1 MAELLISAVGGGN
14 QGAFGTASVANTA
27 QGAVSV
33 SIGGTFGSGTPV
45 VTPDLPAHSLAL
57 EFTQTVDP
65 LSGAA
70 VRFTFGGALLQSA
83 VTAGTQ
89 TSFGT
94 AGVTN
99 VAQGAS
105 VEGVEPPNLRLPFI
119 YSATSQ
125 TPANLDLGSALPG
138 YSAQNVP
145 FAFGGALLVSSVTVG
160 DSTAFGDIED
170 IEKVL
175 GAAPPGISAGSVGLP
190 IVTDAARN
198 GSYIPLDA
206 SKPSGGTDALAL
218 RFDFDQK
225 RPVTQ
230 ATVGLSAEFGRADVA
245 NVAQG
250 VFAEGVTPGRSGVPI
265 AYTKVIRG
273 GFVELVFA
281 QAVTTW
287 PAENVPFYFNE
298 TFALGPVGSEDSVF
312 GAPTVSNAIEY
323 LVPEGLPPTGVGT
336 PVIGNLLSLVTPVW
350 TEQAFFGTP
359 SLANTA
365 VAILVGGIAPPP
377 QTGPNGERQ
386 IPSPFIDFRIRYLT
400 PGGIAVPANQI
411 ATTHVIAFDVQ
422 FIDLAGRGP
431 NPWVTG
437 NARVEYTV
445 RYIEPPFIASN
456 IFGSHNVARIQVVAP
471 SGWES
476 SFISE
481 NHEFDINLQRIIVPT
496 GEADPAGYGVT
507 HVRNQFE
514 VLRPTGWLSQNINF
528 PIVYNLDQYV
538 FVQPYMG
545 TNSDPTQWPPYSPF
559 VENKTRVLGP
569 GGWRSSRFS
578 VIGNIVENTADPLL
592 PPGLD
597 ATLWGPE
604 TFIAHRIRYV
614 GPEGW
619 DSFYNTQ
626 YTVVYNNAAVL
637 APQGWDSA
645 QVGAPEQVLN
655 LNRTVKHVFPY
666 GGETVGTAFI
676 AYRVR
681 TVYPSLFYDVP
692 SGFPEVRFNPH
703 PIAPAGIAPPQ
714 FGGHTVYEHFTI
726 AYPKSVN
733 VHAVPW
739 VGEPIVENRNKTL
752 RVFPS
757 DQSLYGLAKVF
768 NYNTNLT
775 ITAGDLTVWGSH
787 LISYRTRTITV
798 APISVPVFSVT
809 HRIRNVLPDPPSRRL
824 IEPNG
829 FYIGIVPSPGIRLA
843 TIYPEG
849 INEEG
854 YGKPILTR
862 NTIEVPPGPFNLDQ
876 VGIPTLIFT
885 QYLFPRIIPW
895 PNQTPPVS
903 SSDQNWV
910 WAQRPR
916 VTPHTIYAPSADR
929 ATQQAKDNHPQNLPH
944 RIDQYLTSR
953 GDGSWSLDRGWP
965 WFGRPDVSNQHRVV
979 GPVPNHYGWS
989 PTSRFGNQTFTLSRQ
1004 YVYPTPIRSL
1014 RFGLIMF
1021 LDVPQYVNLDSSHN
1035 GIAPLNDFGQH
1046 TVAPPPAVVTPE
1058 AKPSGFVA
1066 TLWGTHRVELFIRT
1080 VSPQGI
1086 PHRGN
1091 PQQGLTN
1098 PWGLPLVGFPRVYQ
1112 WGGYVFTLWGS
1123 TWVSHKN
1130 RELPVE
1136 GWNSLT
1142 LEDDDL
1148 GSFADRMRVRR
1159 RNPKG
1164 GLAGIGPDSAVGN
1177 HLISH
1182 SIRTILGRGI
1192 SSYNS
1197 GDHIVK
1203 TVATILPAGWD
1214 SLEVGDIDRWEAG
1227 KVKPHGDDLSI
1238 MGTPRMLHPLRPSGP
1253 FDSAVGTPR
1262 VGVPIRP
1269 MGIPEIGFAGP
1280 SVSNPFGC
1288 TNRVVTPLP
1297 ILSQQNVPQ
1306 PVVTL

>member
-1 MAELLISAVGGGN
+1 MPSDLSFSGSAYTKPDDGSGFIFSFGTPPTGSVYAASFRTVPATGAPRLQTVVAPAGLLAGAMGRVGAAKIPADLSFDASTYTAPAGTLLGFVFSQPMGGVTPFGIPAGGFGSAAVSQNIHAAGINDALFGSVLVAVPAAALVFSPTTYTAVHAIQFFFGTQPIQRRLSPYGIPPLSIGASSATYVVQTPGVFLEKFGQIGAAKHPVDLTFPSSVFTPPTGGLLFSFSGGSRLIATTGILEQVFGDASIENVSDIVTNGWSSLVVGSHYVNQNSIGVSPTSIAPTSAVG
-14 QGAFGTASVANTA
+14 T
-27 QGAVSV
+27 
-33 SIGGTFGSGTPV
+33 
-45 VTPDLPAHSLAL
+45 
-57 EFTQTVDP
+57 
-65 LSGAA
+65 
-70 VRFTFGGALLQSA
+70 
-83 VTAGTQ
+83 
-89 TSFGT
+89 
-94 AGVTN
+94 
-99 VAQGAS
+99 
-105 VEGVEPPNLRLPFI
+105 
-119 YSATSQ
+119 
-125 TPANLDLGSALPG
+125 
-138 YSAQNVP
+138 
-145 FAFGGALLVSSVTVG
+145 
-160 DSTAFGDIED
+160 
-170 IEKVL
+170 
-175 GAAPPGISAGSVGLP
+175 
-190 IVTDAARN
+190 
-198 GSYIPLDA
+198 
-206 SKPSGGTDALAL
+206 
-218 RFDFDQK
+218 
-225 RPVTQ
+225 
-230 ATVGLSAEFGRADVA
+230 
-245 NVAQG
+245 
-250 VFAEGVTPGRSGVPI
+250 
-265 AYTKVIRG
+265 
-273 GFVELVFA
+273 
-281 QAVTTW
+281 
-287 PAENVPFYFNE
+287 
-298 TFALGPVGSEDSVF
+298 
-312 GAPTVSNAIEY
+312 
-323 LVPEGLPPTGVGT
+323 
-336 PVIGNLLSLVTPVW
+336 
-350 TEQAFFGTP
+350 
-359 SLANTA
+359 
-365 VAILVGGIAPPP
+365 
-377 QTGPNGERQ
+377 
-386 IPSPFIDFRIRYLT
+386 PFIDFRIRYLT
-400 PGGIAVPANQI
+400 PGGIAIPTNQI
-411 ATTHVIAFDVQ
+411 ANTHVVAFDTQ

-437 NARVEYTV
+437 SARVEYAV

-456 IFGSHNVARIQVVAP
+456 IFGSHNVARIQVAAP
-471 SGWES
+471 TGWES

-481 NHEFDINLQRIIVPT
+481 NHELDINLQRIHHHS
-496 GEADPAGYGVT
+496 GAADPAGYGVT

-559 VENKTRVLGP
+559 VENKIRTLGP
-569 GGWRSSRFS
+569 SGWRSSRFS
-578 VIGNIVENTADPLL
+578 VIGNIIKNTAAPLL

-597 ATLWGPE
+597 ATIWGPE

-619 DSFYNTQ
+619 DSFYNTR
-626 YTVVYNNAAVL
+626 YTVVFNNAVVI
-637 APQGWDSA
+637 APQGWNSA
-645 QVGAPEQVLN
+645 RVGTPKQVIN
-655 LNRTVKHVFPY
+655 LNRTVKHIFPY

-739 VGEPIVENRNKTL
+739 VGEPIIENRNKTL

-768 NYNTNLT
+768 NYNTHLT
-775 ITAGDLTVWGSH
+775 ITAGDLSVWGSH

-798 APISVPVFSVT
+798 ATISVPVFSVT
-809 HRIRNVLPDPPSRRL
+809 HQIRNVLPDPPSRQL

-829 FYIGIVPSPGIRLA
+829 LYIGVVPSPGIRLA
-843 TIYPEG
+843 TIYPIG
-849 INEEG
+849 LSSG
-854 YGKPILTR
+854 GGHGKPILTR

-916 VTPHTIYAPSADR
+916 VTPHTIYAPSADQ
-929 ATQQAKDNHPQNLPH
+929 ATQQAKANHPQNSPNV
-944 RIDQYLTSR
+944 IE
-953 GDGSWSLDRGWP
+953 GP
-965 WFGRPDVSNQHRVV
+965 WFGRPDVSNQHRVI
-979 GPVPNHYGWS
+979 GPVPSHYGWS

-1004 YVYPTPIRSL
+1004 YVHPTPVRSL

-1021 LDVPQYVNLDSSHN
+1021 LDVPQYVNLDSSHT
-1035 GIAPLNDFGQH
+1035 GIQPLNAFGQH
-1046 TVAPPPAVVTPE
+1046 MVAPPPVVVTPE
-1058 AKPSGFVA
+1058 VKPSGFVA
-1066 TLWGTHRVELFIRT
+1066 TLWGQHRVELFIRT

-1091 PQQGLTN
+1091 PEQGLTN

-1112 WGGYVFTLWGS
+1112 WGGYVLTLWGN

-1136 GWNSLT
+1136 GWNSLS

-1159 RNPKG
+1159 RNPSDG
-1164 GLAGIGPDSAVGN
+1164 IIGIGPDSAVGN

-1253 FDSAVGTPR
+1253 SDSAVGTPR

-1297 ILSQQNVPQ
+1297 ILSQQTVPQ
-1306 PVVTL
+1306 PVVT

>member
-1 MAELLISAVGGGN
+1 MYYGPSLWYQADAVLVSGY
-14 QGAFGTASVANTA
+14 TAPSY
-27 QGAVSV
+27 
-33 SIGGTFGSGTPV
+33 
-45 VTPDLPAHSLAL
+45 
-57 EFTQTVDP
+57 
-65 LSGAA
+65 
-70 VRFTFGGALLQSA
+70 SA
-83 VTAGTQ
+83 VTITVSDSGLYAWRASLYDAVNAVLVSGY
-89 TSFGT
+89 T
-94 AGVTN
+94 APT
-99 VAQGAS
+99 
-105 VEGVEPPNLRLPFI
+105 
-119 YSATSQ
+119 Y
-125 TPANLDLGSALPG
+125 
-138 YSAQNVP
+138 
-145 FAFGGALLVSSVTVG
+145 SSVTVTVDRPLAG
-160 DSTAFGDIED
+160 SPTDLMPSGIASTLAFGTTAVSNSHQYALPSSIAS
-170 IEKVL
+170 VL
-175 GAAPPGISAGSVGLP
+175 AFGATTVRNARETIAHAHYGATRVLENSYTPPLHGTAHGGVQTYGDMSSVGVPSIDGPRALQP
-190 IVTDAARN
+190 ASISEFAA
-198 GSYIPLDA
+198 GL
-206 SKPSGGTDALAL
+206 
-218 RFDFDQK
+218 
-225 RPVTQ
+225 
-230 ATVGLSAEFGRADVA
+230 ATVVNNARVL
-245 NVAQG
+245 
-250 VFAEGVTPGRSGVPI
+250 
-265 AYTKVIRG
+265 
-273 GFVELVFA
+273 
-281 QAVTTW
+281 
-287 PAENVPFYFNE
+287 
-298 TFALGPVGSEDSVF
+298 
-312 GAPTVSNAIEY
+312 AP
-323 LVPEGLPPTGVGT
+323 
-336 PVIGNLLSLVTPVW
+336 
-350 TEQAFFGTP
+350 
-359 SLANTA
+359 
-365 VAILVGGIAPPP
+365 GGIAPPP
-377 QTGPNGERQ
+377 QTGPNGDRQ
-386 IPSPFIDFRIRYLT
+386 IPSPFIAFRIRYLT
-400 PGGIAVPANQI
+400 PGGIAVPTNQI
-411 ATTHVIAFDVQ
+411 ATTHVVAFDVQ

-437 NARVEYTV
+437 NARIEYAV

-481 NHEFDINLQRIIVPT
+481 NHEFDINLQRIFHHSGAVDPT
-496 GEADPAGYGVT
+496 GYGAT

-528 PIVYNLDQYV
+528 PVIYNLDQYL

-559 VENKTRVLGP
+559 VENKTRTLGP
-569 GGWRSSRFS
+569 GGWQSSRFS
-578 VIGNIVENTADPLL
+578 VIGNIVENTAAPLL

-626 YTVVYNNAAVL
+626 YTVIYNNAAVL

-645 QVGAPEQVLN
+645 VVGTPEQVIN
-655 LNRTVKHVFPY
+655 LNRTVKHIFPY

-703 PIAPAGIAPPQ
+703 PIAPVGIAPPQ

-726 AYPKSVN
+726 AYPKSAN

-768 NYNTNLT
+768 NYNTHLT

-809 HRIRNVLPDPPSRRL
+809 HRIRNVIPDPPARQL

-829 FYIGIVPSPGIRLA
+829 IITIGLDGNPGIVPSPGIWLA

-885 QYLFPRIIPW
+885 RYLFPRIIPW
-895 PNQTPPVS
+895 PNISVENPQS

-910 WAQRPR
+910 WEQRPR
-916 VTPHTIYAPSADR
+916 VTPHTIYAPAATE
-929 ATQQAKDNHPQNLPH
+929 ATQQARDNHPQSLPH
-944 RIDQYLTSR
+944 RVDEELASSPA
-953 GDGSWSLDRGWP
+953 GNWSLGRGWP

-979 GPVPNHYGWS
+979 GPVPNHNSGDPPGLSPATRYGS
-989 PTSRFGNQTFTLSRQ
+989 PTLTLSRQ

-1035 GIAPLNDFGQH
+1035 GIAPLNEFGQH
-1046 TVAPPPAVVTPE
+1046 AVAPPPVATPE

-1091 PQQGLTN
+1091 PEQGLTN

-1112 WGGYVFTLWGS
+1112 WGGYVLTLWGN

-1159 RNPKG
+1159 RNPSDG
-1164 GLAGIGPDSAVGN
+1164 IVGIGPDSAVGN
-1177 HLISH
+1177 HTVTH
-1182 SIRTILGRGI
+1182 SVRTILGRGI
-1192 SSYNS
+1192 SGYNS

-1203 TVATILPAGWD
+1203 TASVILPAGWD

-1227 KVKPHGDDLSI
+1227 KIKPHGDDLSI
-1238 MGTPRMLHPLRPSGP
+1238 MGTPRMLSPLRPSGP
-1253 FDSAVGTPR
+1253 ADSAVGVPR
-1262 VGVPIRP
+1262 IGVPLYP
-1269 MGIPEIGFAGP
+1269 LGIPEIGFAGP

-1306 PVVTL
+1306 PVVT

>member
-1 MAELLISAVGGGN
+1 MPYVPPNGSAVDLEFGGSYTPPRGASINLEFDTPVGDIRQAGAIDSARVGIPGIRRTPVVRTQGADTSAFGSLTIQRNVPRIYPPSIDSTAVVETPEYVRWRRFIDVPGMAEPQWPLGDGRVRLLGGYNPPPAVNVILNWLDEPYSVPPATNVILEFGALGSGRILGATLFDQLTFGSHTLTQSLGAQPSGIASTLAFGSHN
-14 QGAFGTASVANTA
+14 VSLFVDNLRPSGWNSQAFGT
-27 QGAVSV
+27 
-33 SIGGTFGSGTPV
+33 PV
-45 VTPDLPAHSLAL
+45 L
-57 EFTQTVDP
+57 TQ
-65 LSGAA
+65 
-70 VRFTFGGALLQSA
+70 
-83 VTAGTQ
+83 
-89 TSFGT
+89 
-94 AGVTN
+94 
-99 VAQGAS
+99 VAQG
-105 VEGVEPPNLRLPFI
+105 
-119 YSATSQ
+119 
-125 TPANLDLGSALPG
+125 
-138 YSAQNVP
+138 
-145 FAFGGALLVSSVTVG
+145 
-160 DSTAFGDIED
+160 
-170 IEKVL
+170 
-175 GAAPPGISAGSVGLP
+175 IS
-190 IVTDAARN
+190 
-198 GSYIPLDA
+198 
-206 SKPSGGTDALAL
+206 
-218 RFDFDQK
+218 
-225 RPVTQ
+225 
-230 ATVGLSAEFGRADVA
+230 
-245 NVAQG
+245 
-250 VFAEGVTPGRSGVPI
+250 
-265 AYTKVIRG
+265 
-273 GFVELVFA
+273 
-281 QAVTTW
+281 
-287 PAENVPFYFNE
+287 
-298 TFALGPVGSEDSVF
+298 
-312 GAPTVSNAIEY
+312 
-323 LVPEGLPPTGVGT
+323 
-336 PVIGNLLSLVTPVW
+336 
-350 TEQAFFGTP
+350 
-359 SLANTA
+359 
-365 VAILVGGIAPPP
+365 VGGIAPPP
-377 QTGPNGERQ
+377 QTGPNGDRQ

-400 PGGIAVPANQI
+400 PGGIAVPTNQI
-411 ATTHVIAFDVQ
+411 ATTHVIAFDIQ
-422 FIDLAGRGP
+422 YIDLAGRGP
-431 NPWVTG
+431 NTWVTG
-437 NARVEYTV
+437 NARIEYAV

-456 IFGSHNVARIQVVAP
+456 IFGSHNVARIQVVVP
-471 SGWES
+471 TGWES

-481 NHEFDINLQRIIVPT
+481 NHEFDINLQRVFHHSGGADPT
-496 GEADPAGYGVT
+496 GYGAT

-528 PIVYNLDQYV
+528 PIVYNLDQYL

-559 VENKTRVLGP
+559 VENKTRTLGP
-569 GGWRSSRFS
+569 GGWQSSRFS
-578 VIGNIVENTADPLL
+578 VIGNIVENTAAPLL

-597 ATLWGPE
+597 ATIWGPE

-626 YTVVYNNAAVL
+626 YTVIYNNAAVL

-645 QVGAPEQVLN
+645 QVGTPEQVIN
-655 LNRTVKHVFPY
+655 LNRTVKHIFPY

-703 PIAPAGIAPPQ
+703 PITPAGIAPPQ

-726 AYPKSVN
+726 TYPKSVN

-768 NYNTNLT
+768 NYNTHLT
-775 ITAGDLTVWGSH
+775 TTAGDLTVWGSH

-809 HRIRNVLPDPPSRRL
+809 HRIRNVIPDPPARQL

-829 FYIGIVPSPGIRLA
+829 LYIGQESNPGIIPSPGIRLA

-854 YGKPILTR
+854 YGKPVLTR

-885 QYLFPRIIPW
+885 QHLFPRIIPW
-895 PNQTPPVS
+895 PNIVPPVS

-910 WAQRPR
+910 KPR
-916 VTPHTIYAPSADR
+916 VTPHTIYAPSADQ
-929 ATQQAKDNHPQNLPH
+929 ATQQAKDNHPQNSPH
-944 RIDQYLTSR
+944 VIGGRQ
-953 GDGSWSLDRGWP
+953 GDGQWSLGGGWP
-965 WFGRPDVSNQHRVV
+965 WFGRPDVSNQHRVI
-979 GPVPNHYGWS
+979 GPVPNHNPGGLS
-989 PTSRFGNQTFTLSRQ
+989 PTVRFGNQTFTLSRQ

-1021 LDVPQYVNLDSSHN
+1021 LDVPQYANLDSSHN

-1046 TVAPPPAVVTPE
+1046 TVAPPPVVVTHE

-1066 TLWGTHRVELFIRT
+1066 TLWGAHRVELFIRT

-1091 PQQGLTN
+1091 PEQGLTN

-1112 WGGYVFTLWGS
+1112 WGGYVLTLWGN

-1136 GWNSLT
+1136 GWNSLS

-1159 RNPKG
+1159 RNPSDG
-1164 GLAGIGPDSAVGN
+1164 IIGIGPDSVVG
-1177 HLISH
+1177 SH
-1182 SIRTILGRGI
+1182 TVTHSVRTILSRGI
-1192 SSYNS
+1192 SGYNS
-1197 GDHIVK
+1197 GYYIVK
-1203 TVATILPAGWD
+1203 TTSVILPAGWD

-1227 KVKPHGDDLSI
+1227 KIKPHGDDLSI
-1238 MGTPRMLHPLRPSGP
+1238 MGTPRMLNPLRPSGP
-1253 FDSAVGTPR
+1253 ADGA
-1262 VGVPIRP
+1262 VGVPRIGVP
-1269 MGIPEIGFAGP
+1269 LYPLGIPEIGFAGP

-1297 ILSQQNVPQ
+1297 ILSRQNVPQ
-1306 PVVTL
+1306 PVVT

>member
-1 MAELLISAVGGGN
+1 M
-14 QGAFGTASVANTA
+14 
-27 QGAVSV
+27 
-33 SIGGTFGSGTPV
+33 
-45 VTPDLPAHSLAL
+45 
-57 EFTQTVDP
+57 
-65 LSGAA
+65 
-70 VRFTFGGALLQSA
+70 
-83 VTAGTQ
+83 
-89 TSFGT
+89 
-94 AGVTN
+94 
-99 VAQGAS
+99 
-105 VEGVEPPNLRLPFI
+105 
-119 YSATSQ
+119 
-125 TPANLDLGSALPG
+125 
-138 YSAQNVP
+138 
-145 FAFGGALLVSSVTVG
+145 
-160 DSTAFGDIED
+160 
-170 IEKVL
+170 
-175 GAAPPGISAGSVGLP
+175 AAPPGDRLNLDFSTPLAPPAGGSVALDFTSPQDQPKLVGLGD
-190 IVTDAARN
+190 TSKF
-198 GSYIPLDA
+198 GS
-206 SKPSGGTDALAL
+206 T
-218 RFDFDQK
+218 
-225 RPVTQ
+225 
-230 ATVGLSAEFGRADVA
+230 TVGLKAQFLEPTSWKDSAFPTWSSKAPTIERAALRVFPSGWVSGAFPAPTYVSWRRYLNPFGFMDYGCQIEQVPLVRAQYFGGYIPPPGGPSLTLNFSEPLVPPPGGLMVLEFGAVGA
-245 NVAQG
+245 GNIL
-250 VFAEGVTPGRSGVPI
+250 GVTLGQQGGFGAAELSQAAQLRPSGI
-265 AYTKVIRG
+265 ASSLAFGATKVEGNVRYVQLSTGINTM
-273 GFVELVFA
+273 
-281 QAVTTW
+281 AVG
-287 PAENVPFYFNE
+287 AHVVAKV
-298 TFALGPVGSEDSVF
+298 ALGIS
-312 GAPTVSNAIEY
+312 
-323 LVPEGLPPTGVGT
+323 
-336 PVIGNLLSLVTPVW
+336 
-350 TEQAFFGTP
+350 
-359 SLANTA
+359 
-365 VAILVGGIAPPP
+365 VGGIAPPP

-400 PGGIAVPANQI
+400 PGGIAVPTNQI
-411 ATTHVIAFDVQ
+411 ANTHVVAFEIQ

-431 NPWVTG
+431 NPWATG

-514 VLRPTGWLSQNINF
+514 VLYPTGWLSQNINF

-545 TNSDPTQWPPYSPF
+545 TNSDPTQWPNWAPW
-559 VENKTRVLGP
+559 VENRTRYLGP

-578 VIGNIVENTADPLL
+578 VIGNIVKNTADPVF
-592 PPGLD
+592 PPGTD
-597 ATLWGPE
+597 MTLWGE
-604 TFIAHRIRYV
+604 GTFIAHRIRYV

-626 YTVVYNNAAVL
+626 YTVIFNNAAVV

-645 QVGAPEQVLN
+645 AVGTPEQVLN

-775 ITAGDLTVWGSH
+775 ITVGDLTVWGSH
-787 LISYRTRTITV
+787 LIGYRTRTITV

-809 HRIRNVLPDPPSRRL
+809 HRIRNVIPDPPARQL

-829 FYIGIVPSPGIRLA
+829 LYIGQASNPGIVPSPGIRLA
-843 TIYPEG
+843 IIYPAG

-885 QYLFPRIIPW
+885 QYLFPRVIPW
-895 PNQTPPVS
+895 PNTTPPVS

-916 VTPHTIYAPSADR
+916 VTPHTIYAPSADQ
-929 ATQQAKDNHPQNLPH
+929 ATQQAKDNHPQNSPH
-944 RIDQYLTSR
+944 VIGVRQT
-953 GDGSWSLDRGWP
+953 DGQWSLGGGWP
-965 WFGRPDVSNQHRVV
+965 WFGRPNVSNQHRVI
-979 GPVPNHYGWS
+979 GPVPSHSSPGLS
-989 PTSRFGNQTFTLSRQ
+989 PTVRFGNQTFTLSRQ
-1004 YVYPTPIRSL
+1004 YVYPTPIRNL

-1046 TVAPPPAVVTPE
+1046 TVAPPPVVVTPE

-1066 TLWGTHRVELFIRT
+1066 TLWGQHRVELFIRT

-1091 PQQGLTN
+1091 PEQGLTN
-1098 PWGLPLVGFPRVYQ
+1098 PWGLPLVGFPRVYN
-1112 WGGYVFTLWGS
+1112 WGGYVLTLWGN

-1159 RNPKG
+1159 RNPSD
-1164 GLAGIGPDSAVGN
+1164 GIVGIRPDSAVGN
-1177 HLISH
+1177 HTVTH
-1182 SIRTILGRGI
+1182 SVRTILGRGI

-1253 FDSAVGTPR
+1253 SDSAVGTPR

-1297 ILSQQNVPQ
+1297 ILSQQTVPQ
-1306 PVVTL
+1306 PVVT

>member
-1 MAELLISAVGGGN
+1 MPYVPPNGSAV
-14 QGAFGTASVANTA
+14 
-27 QGAVSV
+27 
-33 SIGGTFGSGTPV
+33 
-45 VTPDLPAHSLAL
+45 DL
-57 EFTQTVDP
+57 EF
-65 LSGAA
+65 G
-70 VRFTFGGALLQSA
+70 
-83 VTAGTQ
+83 
-89 TSFGT
+89 
-94 AGVTN
+94 
-99 VAQGAS
+99 
-105 VEGVEPPNLRLPFI
+105 
-119 YSATSQ
+119 
-125 TPANLDLGSALPG
+125 
-138 YSAQNVP
+138 
-145 FAFGGALLVSSVTVG
+145 
-160 DSTAFGDIED
+160 
-170 IEKVL
+170 
-175 GAAPPGISAGSVGLP
+175 
-190 IVTDAARN
+190 
-198 GSYIPLDA
+198 GSYIPPRGASVNLEFDTANADIRQAGIGDSARVGTPGIRQTPVARTKGTDTSAFGQLVIQRDVPRIYPPSIDSTTVVETPEYVRWRRFIDVTGIAEPQGPLGDGRVRLLGGYNPPPAVNVILNWLDEPYSVPPA
-206 SKPSGGTDALAL
+206 TNIILEFGALGSGRILGATLFDQLTFGSHTLTQPLGAQPSGIASTL
-218 RFDFDQK
+218 
-225 RPVTQ
+225 
-230 ATVGLSAEFGRADVA
+230 EFGSHNVSLFVDNLRPSGWNSQAFGTPVLTQ
-245 NVAQG
+245 VAQG
-250 VFAEGVTPGRSGVPI
+250 IS
-265 AYTKVIRG
+265 
-273 GFVELVFA
+273 
-281 QAVTTW
+281 
-287 PAENVPFYFNE
+287 
-298 TFALGPVGSEDSVF
+298 
-312 GAPTVSNAIEY
+312 
-323 LVPEGLPPTGVGT
+323 
-336 PVIGNLLSLVTPVW
+336 
-350 TEQAFFGTP
+350 
-359 SLANTA
+359 
-365 VAILVGGIAPPP
+365 VGGIAPPP
-377 QTGPNGERQ
+377 QTGPNGDRQ

-400 PGGIAVPANQI
+400 PGGIAIPTNQI
-411 ATTHVIAFDVQ
+411 ATTHVIAFDIQ
-422 FIDLAGRGP
+422 YIDLAGHGP

-437 NARVEYTV
+437 NARIEYAV

-481 NHEFDINLQRIIVPT
+481 NHEFDINLQRVFHHS
-496 GEADPAGYGVT
+496 GEADPTGYGAT
-507 HVRNQFE
+507 HIRNQFE

-528 PIVYNLDQYV
+528 PIVYNLDQYL

-559 VENKTRVLGP
+559 VENKTRTLGP
-569 GGWRSSRFS
+569 GGWQSSRFS
-578 VIGNIVENTADPLL
+578 VIGNIVENTAAPLL

-597 ATLWGPE
+597 ATIWGPE

-626 YTVVYNNAAVL
+626 YTIIYNNAAVL

-645 QVGAPEQVLN
+645 QVGTPEQVIN
-655 LNRTVKHVFPY
+655 LNRTVKHIFPY

-703 PIAPAGIAPPQ
+703 PIAPASIAPPQ

-752 RVFPS
+752 AVFPS

-768 NYNTNLT
+768 NYNTHLT

-809 HRIRNVLPDPPSRRL
+809 HRIRDVIPDPPARQL
-824 IEPNG
+824 IEPNSVIIG
-829 FYIGIVPSPGIRLA
+829 TEANPGIVPSPGIRLA

-854 YGKPILTR
+854 YGNPILTR

-885 QYLFPRIIPW
+885 QYLFPRVIPW
-895 PNQTPPVS
+895 PNTTPPVS
-903 SSDQNWV
+903 SSDRNWV

-916 VTPHTIYAPSADR
+916 VTPHTIYAPAGTE
-929 ATQQAKDNHPQNLPH
+929 ATKQAKDNHPQNVPH
-944 RIDQYLTSR
+944 RIDEGLSSSSA
-953 GDGSWSLDRGWP
+953 GDWSLDRGWP
-965 WFGRPDVSNQHRVV
+965 WFGRPDVSNQHRVI
-979 GPVPNHYGWS
+979 GPVPNHNSGNSPGLS
-989 PTSRFGNQTFTLSRQ
+989 PTVRFGDQTFTLSRQ

-1021 LDVPQYVNLDSSHN
+1021 LNVPQYVNLDSSHN

-1046 TVAPPPAVVTPE
+1046 TVAPPPVVATPE

-1066 TLWGTHRVELFIRT
+1066 TLWGTHCVELFIRT

-1091 PQQGLTN
+1091 PEQGLTN
-1098 PWGLPLVGFPRVYQ
+1098 PWGQPLVGFPRVYQ
-1112 WGGYVFTLWGS
+1112 WGGYVLTLWGN

-1136 GWNSLT
+1136 GWNSLS

-1159 RNPKG
+1159 RNPSG
-1164 GLAGIGPDSAVGN
+1164 GIIGIGPDSAVGN
-1177 HLISH
+1177 HTVTH
-1182 SIRTILGRGI
+1182 SVRTILGRGI
-1192 SSYNS
+1192 SGYNS

-1203 TVATILPAGWD
+1203 TASAILPAGWD

-1227 KVKPHGDDLSI
+1227 KIKPHGDDLSI
-1238 MGTPRMLHPLRPSGP
+1238 MGTPRMLSPLRPSGP
-1253 FDSAVGTPR
+1253 ADGAVGAPR
-1262 VGVPIRP
+1262 IGVPLYP
-1269 MGIPEIGFAGP
+1269 LGIPEIGFAGP

-1306 PVVTL
+1306 PVVT

>member
-1 MAELLISAVGGGN
+1 MPYTPIEGVLDASWVGSTPYTPPVTIAVGDWREGL
-14 QGAFGTASVANTA
+14 
-27 QGAVSV
+27 VSV
-33 SIGGTFGSGTPV
+33 YPVGFRSSEIGAQFITKQQF
-45 VTPDLPAHSLAL
+45 
-57 EFTQTVDP
+57 VDP
-65 LSGAA
+65 LGWDSAVYGTALGTLDWQYIPPYAA
-70 VRFTFGGALLQSA
+70 VDALWVGALSYTPPVSPFTAIWVVGPPAGDISVYGTGFESSVFGGHLIWRPQFVYPDGLDTAEFGWTTAFREGEYQPSNGTLNADWLGAPLYAPYEGWAFALWKVLPEGAVWAYGFDHSRFSSASHVWNKRQYINPPGAFTESFGGA
-83 VTAGTQ
+83 
-89 TSFGT
+89 
-94 AGVTN
+94 
-99 VAQGAS
+99 
-105 VEGVEPPNLRLPFI
+105 
-119 YSATSQ
+119 
-125 TPANLDLGSALPG
+125 DL
-138 YSAQNVP
+138 
-145 FAFGGALLVSSVTVG
+145 
-160 DSTAFGDIED
+160 
-170 IEKVL
+170 VL
-175 GAAPPGISAGSVGLP
+175 
-190 IVTDAARN
+190 T
-198 GSYIPLDA
+198 
-206 SKPSGGTDALAL
+206 
-218 RFDFDQK
+218 
-225 RPVTQ
+225 
-230 ATVGLSAEFGRADVA
+230 
-245 NVAQG
+245 AQG
-250 VFAEGVTPGRSGVPI
+250 VF
-265 AYTKVIRG
+265 
-273 GFVELVFA
+273 
-281 QAVTTW
+281 
-287 PAENVPFYFNE
+287 
-298 TFALGPVGSEDSVF
+298 
-312 GAPTVSNAIEY
+312 
-323 LVPEGLPPTGVGT
+323 
-336 PVIGNLLSLVTPVW
+336 
-350 TEQAFFGTP
+350 
-359 SLANTA
+359 
-365 VAILVGGIAPPP
+365 VGGIAPPP
-377 QTGPNGERQ
+377 QTGPNGDRQ
-386 IPSPFIDFRIRYLT
+386 IPSPFVAFRIRYLT
-400 PGGIAVPANQI
+400 PGGIAVPTNQI
-411 ATTHVIAFDVQ
+411 ANTHVVAFDIQ

-437 NARVEYTV
+437 NARIEYAV

-481 NHEFDINLQRIIVPT
+481 NHEFDINLQRIFHHS
-496 GEADPAGYGVT
+496 GEADPTGYGAT

-545 TNSDPTQWPPYSPF
+545 TNSDPTQWPSYSPF

-569 GGWRSSRFS
+569 GGWQSSRFS
-578 VIGNIVENTADPLL
+578 VIGNIVENAAAPLL

-619 DSFYNTQ
+619 DSFYNTR
-626 YTVVYNNAAVL
+626 YTIIYNTAAVL
-637 APQGWDSA
+637 APQGWGSA
-645 QVGAPEQVLN
+645 QVGTPEQVIN
-655 LNRTVKHVFPY
+655 LNRTVKHIFPY

-681 TVYPSLFYDVP
+681 TIYPNLFYDVP

-703 PIAPAGIAPPQ
+703 PIAPVGIAPPQ

-768 NYNTNLT
+768 NYNTHLT
-775 ITAGDLTVWGSH
+775 ITAVDLTVWGSH

-809 HRIRNVLPDPPSRRL
+809 HRIRNVIPDPPARQL
-824 IEPNG
+824 IEPNSVIIG
-829 FYIGIVPSPGIRLA
+829 SGIVPSPGIRLA
-843 TIYPEG
+843 TIFPEG
-849 INEEG
+849 ISEEG
-854 YGKPILTR
+854 YGSPVLTR

-876 VGIPTLIFT
+876 VGVPTLIFTIFT

-895 PNQTPPVS
+895 PNTTPPVS

-910 WAQRPR
+910 WSQRPR
-916 VTPHTIYAPSADR
+916 VTPHTIYAPAGTE
-929 ATQQAKDNHPQNLPH
+929 ATQQARENHPQTAPH
-944 RIDQYLTSR
+944 VIGGQQS
-953 GDGSWSLDRGWP
+953 GGQWSLGNGWP
-965 WFGRPDVSNQHRVV
+965 WFGRPDVSNRHRTV
-979 GPVPNHYGWS
+979 GPAYGFG
-989 PTSRFGNQTFTLSRQ
+989 PDTRYGTHTVTLRRRF
-1004 YVYPTPIRSL
+1004 VYPTPIRSL
-1014 RFGLIMF
+1014 RFGLVMF
-1021 LDVPQYVNLDSSHN
+1021 LNVPQYVNLDTSHT
-1035 GIAPLNDFGQH
+1035 GIQPLNAFGQH
-1046 TVAPPPAVVTPE
+1046 TVAPPPVVVTPE

-1066 TLWGTHRVELFIRT
+1066 TLWGQHRVELFIRT

-1091 PQQGLTN
+1091 PEQGLTN
-1098 PWGLPLVGFPRVYQ
+1098 PWGLPLVGFPRVYN
-1112 WGGYVFTLWGS
+1112 WGGYVLTRWGN

-1136 GWNSLT
+1136 GWNSLS
-1142 LEDDDL
+1142 LEDYDL

-1159 RNPKG
+1159 RNPEG

-1197 GDHIVK
+1197 GNHIVK
-1203 TVATILPAGWD
+1203 TASVILPAGWD

-1253 FDSAVGTPR
+1253 SDSAVGTPR

-1288 TNRVVTPLP
+1288 TNLVVTPLP
-1297 ILSQQNVPQ
+1297 ILSQQTVPQ
-1306 PVVTL
+1306 PVVT

>member
-1 MAELLISAVGGGN
+1 MAAPPGDRLNLNFSDSLAPPAGGSVALNFTSQRVQPQLVGLGDTSAFGAASLSQPRFLKPTGWKDSAFPTWPYKTPTIEKAASKIFPTPWVDSTVPAPTYVRWRQYLSPIGFMDYGYQIEQVPLVRARYLGGYIPPPGGPNLILNFSEPLVPPPGGLMVLEFGVFGAGN
-14 QGAFGTASVANTA
+14 ILGVTLGQQGAFGTAELSQATQIRPSSIASDLAFGAAKVEGNVRYIQLNT
-27 QGAVSV
+27 
-33 SIGGTFGSGTPV
+33 SINMMVFGSHT
-45 VTPDLPAHSLAL
+45 
-57 EFTQTVDP
+57 
-65 LSGAA
+65 
-70 VRFTFGGALLQSA
+70 
-83 VTAGTQ
+83 
-89 TSFGT
+89 
-94 AGVTN
+94 
-99 VAQGAS
+99 
-105 VEGVEPPNLRLPFI
+105 
-119 YSATSQ
+119 
-125 TPANLDLGSALPG
+125 
-138 YSAQNVP
+138 
-145 FAFGGALLVSSVTVG
+145 
-160 DSTAFGDIED
+160 
-170 IEKVL
+170 
-175 GAAPPGISAGSVGLP
+175 
-190 IVTDAARN
+190 
-198 GSYIPLDA
+198 
-206 SKPSGGTDALAL
+206 
-218 RFDFDQK
+218 
-225 RPVTQ
+225 
-230 ATVGLSAEFGRADVA
+230 
-245 NVAQG
+245 
-250 VFAEGVTPGRSGVPI
+250 I
-265 AYTKVIRG
+265 AK
-273 GFVELVFA
+273 A
-281 QAVTTW
+281 
-287 PAENVPFYFNE
+287 
-298 TFALGPVGSEDSVF
+298 ALGI
-312 GAPTVSNAIEY
+312 TAI
-323 LVPEGLPPTGVGT
+323 
-336 PVIGNLLSLVTPVW
+336 
-350 TEQAFFGTP
+350 
-359 SLANTA
+359 
-365 VAILVGGIAPPP
+365 GIAPPP

-386 IPSPFIDFRIRYLT
+386 IPSPFIAYRIRYLT
-400 PGGIAVPANQI
+400 PGGIAIPTNQI
-411 ATTHVIAFDVQ
+411 ATTHVIAFDIQ
-422 FIDLAGRGP
+422 YIDLAGRGP

-437 NARVEYTV
+437 NARIEYAV

-471 SGWES
+471 TGWES

-569 GGWRSSRFS
+569 GGWQSSRFS
-578 VIGNIVENTADPLL
+578 VIGNIVENTAAPLL

-597 ATLWGPE
+597 ATIWGPE

-626 YTVVYNNAAVL
+626 YTVIFNNAAVV

-645 QVGAPEQVLN
+645 QVGAPEQVIN
-655 LNRTVKHVFPY
+655 LNRTVKHIFPY

-768 NYNTNLT
+768 NYNTHLT

-787 LISYRTRTITV
+787 LISYRTRTVTV

-809 HRIRNVLPDPPSRRL
+809 HRIRNVIPDPPARQL

-829 FYIGIVPSPGIRLA
+829 FFIGLSNNPGVVPTPTIRLA
-843 TIYPEG
+843 TIYPLG
-849 INEEG
+849 IQPSGGIGTPSVWINAVNV
-854 YGKPILTR
+854 TR
-862 NTIEVPPGPFNLDQ
+862 GIFSLDQ
-876 VGIPTLIFT
+876 LGTPTLIFT
-885 QYLFPRIIPW
+885 QYVFCASIPDPSSRH
-895 PNQTPPVS
+895 PNVTFGD
-903 SSDQNWV
+903 SDTFS
-910 WAQRPR
+910 AKPR
-916 VTPHTIYAPSADR
+916 VTPHTIYAPSSDQ
-929 ATQQAKDNHPQNLPH
+929 ATAQAVTNHGSSGH
-944 RIDQYLTSR
+944 VIDYTVVK
-953 GDGSWSLDRGWP
+953 GV
-965 WFGRPDVSNQHRVV
+965 GRPGISNYYRTI
-979 GPVPNHYGWS
+979 GPVPTHTVGGWS
-989 PTSRFGNQTFTLSRQ
+989 PTERFGTALVELRRR
-1004 YVYPTPIRSL
+1004 YVYPYPVRSL
-1014 RFGLIMF
+1014 RMGEVIF
-1021 LDVPQYVNLDSSHN
+1021 LGVPQYVNLDTAHN
-1035 GIAPLNDFGQH
+1035 GVDSFVAGQH
-1046 TVAPPPAVVTPE
+1046 TVGFPPEVITPE

-1066 TLWGTHRVELFIRT
+1066 TLWGQHRVELFIRT

-1091 PQQGLTN
+1091 PEQGLTN
-1098 PWGLPLVGFPRVYQ
+1098 PWGLPLVGFPRVYN
-1112 WGGYVFTLWGS
+1112 WGGYVLTLWGN

-1136 GWNSLT
+1136 GWNSLS

-1159 RNPKG
+1159 RNPEG

-1182 SIRTILGRGI
+1182 SVRTILGRGI
-1192 SSYNS
+1192 SGYNS

-1203 TVATILPAGWD
+1203 TASVILPAGWD

-1227 KVKPHGDDLSI
+1227 KIKPHGDDLSI

-1253 FDSAVGTPR
+1253 ADGA
-1262 VGVPIRP
+1262 VGVPRIGVP
-1269 MGIPEIGFAGP
+1269 LYPLGIPEIGFAGP

-1306 PVVTL
+1306 PVVT

>member
-1 MAELLISAVGGGN
+1 MSQYTKPSPYRKSDGYN
-14 QGAFGTASVANTA
+14 GAAGFSQSVA
-27 QGAVSV
+27 
-33 SIGGTFGSGTPV
+33 
-45 VTPDLPAHSLAL
+45 PD
-57 EFTQTVDP
+57 
-65 LSGAA
+65 G
-70 VRFTFGGALLQSA
+70 FGGAL
-83 VTAGTQ
+83 
-89 TSFGT
+89 FGT
-94 AGVTN
+94 SELV
-99 VAQGAS
+99 
-105 VEGVEPPNLRLPFI
+105 P
-119 YSATSQ
+119 
-125 TPANLDLGSALPG
+125 GSAKVAAIGVSFQVFGSPVI
-138 YSAQNVP
+138 QNWIRY
-145 FAFGGALLVSSVTVG
+145 LT
-160 DSTAFGDIED
+160 
-170 IEKVL
+170 
-175 GAAPPGISAGSVGLP
+175 
-190 IVTDAARN
+190 
-198 GSYIPLDA
+198 
-206 SKPSGGTDALAL
+206 PSGFIATQWGT
-218 RFDFDQK
+218 
-225 RPVTQ
+225 
-230 ATVGLSAEFGRADVA
+230 ATLQNKNIS
-245 NVAQG
+245 
-250 VFAEGVTPGRSGVPI
+250 TYP
-265 AYTKVIRG
+265 
-273 GFVELVFA
+273 
-281 QAVTTW
+281 
-287 PAENVPFYFNE
+287 
-298 TFALGPVGSEDSVF
+298 
-312 GAPTVSNAIEY
+312 
-323 LVPEGLPPTGVGT
+323 
-336 PVIGNLLSLVTPVW
+336 
-350 TEQAFFGTP
+350 
-359 SLANTA
+359 
-365 VAILVGGIAPPP
+365 GGIAPPP
-377 QTGPNGERQ
+377 QTGPNGDRQ

-400 PGGIAVPANQI
+400 PGGIAVPTNQI
-411 ATTHVIAFDVQ
+411 ANTHVVAFEIQ

-431 NPWVTG
+431 NPWATG

-456 IFGSHNVARIQVVAP
+456 IFGSHNVARIQVTVP

-481 NHEFDINLQRIIVPT
+481 NHEFDINLQRIIIPT

-514 VLRPTGWLSQNINF
+514 VLYPTGWLSQNINF

-545 TNSDPTQWPPYSPF
+545 TNSDPTQWPNWAPW
-559 VENKTRVLGP
+559 VENRTRYLGP

-578 VIGNIVENTADPLL
+578 VIGNIVKNTADPVF
-592 PPGLD
+592 PPGTD
-597 ATLWGPE
+597 MTLWGE
-604 TFIAHRIRYV
+604 GTFIAHHIRYV

-626 YTVVYNNAAVL
+626 YTVIFNNAAVV
-637 APQGWDSA
+637 APQGWYSA
-645 QVGAPEQVLN
+645 QVGTPEQVIN
-655 LNRTVKHVFPY
+655 LNRTVKHIFPY

-681 TVYPSLFYDVP
+681 AVYPSLFYDVP

-768 NYNTNLT
+768 NYNTHLT
-775 ITAGDLTVWGSH
+775 ITVGDLTVWGSH

-809 HRIRNVLPDPPSRRL
+809 HRIRNVIPDPPARQL

-829 FYIGIVPSPGIRLA
+829 LYIGQESNPGIVPSPGIRLA
-843 TIYPEG
+843 IIYPAG

-876 VGIPTLIFT
+876 VGTPTLIFT
-885 QYLFPRIIPW
+885 QYLFPRVIPW
-895 PNQTPPVS
+895 PNTTPPVS

-910 WAQRPR
+910 KPR
-916 VTPHTIYAPSADR
+916 VTPHTIYAPSADQ
-929 ATQQAKDNHPQNLPH
+929 ATQQAKDNHPSTPH
-944 RIDQYLTSR
+944 RIDELM
-953 GDGSWSLDRGWP
+953 GNGGWP
-965 WFGRPDVSNQHRVV
+965 WFGRPNVSNQHRVI
-979 GPVPNHYGWS
+979 GPVPSHSSPGLS
-989 PTSRFGNQTFTLSRQ
+989 PTVRFGNQTFTLSRQ

-1046 TVAPPPAVVTPE
+1046 TVAPPPVVVTPE

-1066 TLWGTHRVELFIRT
+1066 TLWGQHRVELFIRT

-1091 PQQGLTN
+1091 PEQGLTN
-1098 PWGLPLVGFPRVYQ
+1098 PWGLPLVGFPRVYN
-1112 WGGYVFTLWGS
+1112 WGGYVLTLWGN

-1136 GWNSLT
+1136 GWNSLS

-1159 RNPKG
+1159 RNPSD
-1164 GLAGIGPDSAVGN
+1164 GIVGIRPDSAVGN
-1177 HLISH
+1177 HTVTH
-1182 SIRTILGRGI
+1182 SVRTILGRGI

-1238 MGTPRMLHPLRPSGP
+1238 MGTPRMLHPLRPSVP
-1253 FDSAVGTPR
+1253 SDSAVGTPR

-1297 ILSQQNVPQ
+1297 ILSQQTVPQ
-1306 PVVTL
+1306 PVVT

>member
-1 MAELLISAVGGGN
+1 MPYVPPNGSAVDLEFGGSYTPPSGASVN
-14 QGAFGTASVANTA
+14 LEFDTPVGDVRQAGVGDSARLGTPGIRRSGVLRASGTDTSAFGRLSIQRDTPRISPLSIDSSIVVGTPEYVRWRQFVTVDAGIPEPSWPLGDGRVRLLGGYNPPPAVNVILNWLDEPYSVPPATNVILEFGALGSGRILGATLFDQLEFGTPTLAQPLGARPDGIASTAVFGSHNVSLFVDNLRPTGWNSQAFGT
-27 QGAVSV
+27 
-33 SIGGTFGSGTPV
+33 PV
-45 VTPDLPAHSLAL
+45 L
-57 EFTQTVDP
+57 TQ
-65 LSGAA
+65 
-70 VRFTFGGALLQSA
+70 
-83 VTAGTQ
+83 
-89 TSFGT
+89 
-94 AGVTN
+94 
-99 VAQGAS
+99 VAQG
-105 VEGVEPPNLRLPFI
+105 
-119 YSATSQ
+119 
-125 TPANLDLGSALPG
+125 
-138 YSAQNVP
+138 
-145 FAFGGALLVSSVTVG
+145 
-160 DSTAFGDIED
+160 
-170 IEKVL
+170 
-175 GAAPPGISAGSVGLP
+175 IS
-190 IVTDAARN
+190 
-198 GSYIPLDA
+198 
-206 SKPSGGTDALAL
+206 
-218 RFDFDQK
+218 
-225 RPVTQ
+225 
-230 ATVGLSAEFGRADVA
+230 
-245 NVAQG
+245 
-250 VFAEGVTPGRSGVPI
+250 
-265 AYTKVIRG
+265 
-273 GFVELVFA
+273 
-281 QAVTTW
+281 
-287 PAENVPFYFNE
+287 
-298 TFALGPVGSEDSVF
+298 
-312 GAPTVSNAIEY
+312 
-323 LVPEGLPPTGVGT
+323 
-336 PVIGNLLSLVTPVW
+336 
-350 TEQAFFGTP
+350 
-359 SLANTA
+359 
-365 VAILVGGIAPPP
+365 VGGIAPPP

-386 IPSPFIDFRIRYLT
+386 IPDPFVAFRIRYLT
-400 PGGIAVPANQI
+400 PGGIAVPTNQI
-411 ATTHVIAFDVQ
+411 ANTHVVAFDIQ

-437 NARVEYTV
+437 NARIEYAV

-514 VLRPTGWLSQNINF
+514 VLRPTGWSSQNINF

-569 GGWRSSRFS
+569 GGWQSSRFS
-578 VIGNIVENTADPLL
+578 VIGNIVENTAAPLL

-626 YTVVYNNAAVL
+626 YTVIFNNAAVV

-645 QVGAPEQVLN
+645 QVGAPEQVIN

-681 TVYPSLFYDVP
+681 SIFPSLFYDVP
-692 SGFPEVRFNPH
+692 SGFPEVRLNPY

-752 RVFPS
+752 AVFPS

-775 ITAGDLTVWGSH
+775 ITAGDLSVWGSH

-809 HRIRNVLPDPPSRRL
+809 HRIRNVIPDPPARQL

-829 FYIGIVPSPGIRLA
+829 LYIGQESNPGIVPSPGIRLA
-843 TIYPEG
+843 TIFPEG
-849 INEEG
+849 ISEEG
-854 YGKPILTR
+854 YGRPVLTR

-876 VGIPTLIFT
+876 VGVPTLIFT

-895 PNQTPPVS
+895 PNISTTNPQS

-916 VTPHTIYAPSADR
+916 VTPHTIYAPAATE
-929 ATQQAKDNHPQNLPH
+929 ATQQARENHPQNTPH
-944 RIDQYLTSR
+944 RIDQGLASSSA
-953 GDGSWSLDRGWP
+953 GNWSLDRGRP
-965 WFGRPDVSNQHRVV
+965 WFGRPDVSNQHRVI
-979 GPVPNHYGWS
+979 GPAPNHNSGNPPGLSPATRYGS
-989 PTSRFGNQTFTLSRQ
+989 PTLTLSRQ

-1014 RFGLIMF
+1014 RFGLVMF
-1021 LDVPQYVNLDSSHN
+1021 LDVPQYVNLDTSHT
-1035 GIAPLNDFGQH
+1035 GIQPLDAFGQH
-1046 TVAPPPAVVTPE
+1046 TVAFPPEEIVPE
-1058 AKPSGFVA
+1058 VKPSGFVA
-1066 TLWGTHRVELFIRT
+1066 TLWGQHRVELFIRT

-1091 PQQGLTN
+1091 PEQGLTN
-1098 PWGLPLVGFPRVYQ
+1098 PWGTPLVGFPRVYN
-1112 WGGYVFTLWGS
+1112 WGGYVLTLWGN

-1136 GWNSLT
+1136 GWNSLS

-1159 RNPKG
+1159 RNPEG

-1182 SIRTILGRGI
+1182 SVRTILGRGI

-1253 FDSAVGTPR
+1253 SDSAVGTPR

-1306 PVVTL
+1306 PVVT

>member
-1 MAELLISAVGGGN
+1 MSYTPVEGVLNTSWAGSASYAPPVDIAVGDWREGR
-14 QGAFGTASVANTA
+14 ASVYPA
-27 QGAVSV
+27 GFRS
-33 SIGGTFGSGTPV
+33 SKIG
-45 VTPDLPAHSLAL
+45 
-57 EFTQTVDP
+57 TQFITKQQFVDP
-65 LSGAA
+65 LGWDAA
-70 VRFTFGGALLQSA
+70 VY
-83 VTAGTQ
+83 
-89 TSFGT
+89 GT
-94 AGVTN
+94 ALGTLDWQYRPPYAAIDVSWI
-99 VAQGAS
+99 GAFS
-105 VEGVEPPNLRLPFI
+105 YTPPVLPFTAI
-119 YSATSQ
+119 WVVGP
-125 TPANLDLGSALPG
+125 PAEDISV
-138 YSAQNVP
+138 Y
-145 FAFGGALLVSSVTVG
+145 GAGFESSVFSSASHVWN
-160 DSTAFGDIED
+160 
-170 IEKVL
+170 KRQYVK
-175 GAAPPGISAGSVGLP
+175 PPGTFAESF
-190 IVTDAARN
+190 
-198 GSYIPLDA
+198 
-206 SKPSGGTDALAL
+206 GGTDITL
-218 RFDFDQK
+218 K
-225 RPVTQ
+225 
-230 ATVGLSAEFGRADVA
+230 
-245 NVAQG
+245 AQG
-250 VFAEGVTPGRSGVPI
+250 VS
-265 AYTKVIRG
+265 
-273 GFVELVFA
+273 
-281 QAVTTW
+281 
-287 PAENVPFYFNE
+287 
-298 TFALGPVGSEDSVF
+298 
-312 GAPTVSNAIEY
+312 
-323 LVPEGLPPTGVGT
+323 
-336 PVIGNLLSLVTPVW
+336 
-350 TEQAFFGTP
+350 
-359 SLANTA
+359 
-365 VAILVGGIAPPP
+365 VGGIAPPP
-377 QTGPNGERQ
+377 QTGPNGNRQ
-386 IPSPFIDFRIRYLT
+386 LPSPFIDFRIRYLT
-400 PGGIAVPANQI
+400 PGGIAIPTNQI
-411 ATTHVIAFDVQ
+411 ANTHVVAFDIQ

-437 NARVEYTV
+437 NARIEYAV

-471 SGWES
+471 TGWES

-481 NHEFDINLQRIIVPT
+481 NHEFDINLQRIFHHSGEVDPT
-496 GEADPAGYGVT
+496 GYGAT

-528 PIVYNLDQYV
+528 PIIYNLDQYL

-559 VENKTRVLGP
+559 VENKTRTLGP
-569 GGWRSSRFS
+569 GGWQSSRFS
-578 VIGNIVENTADPLL
+578 VIGNIVENTAAPLL

-597 ATLWGPE
+597 ATIWGPE
-604 TFIAHRIRYV
+604 TFIAHHIRYV

-626 YTVVYNNAAVL
+626 YTVIYNNAVVL
-637 APQGWDSA
+637 APQGWGSA
-645 QVGAPEQVLN
+645 QVGTPEQVIN
-655 LNRTVKHVFPY
+655 LNRTVKHIFPY

-752 RVFPS
+752 AVFPS

-775 ITAGDLTVWGSH
+775 ITAGDLSVWGSH

-809 HRIRNVLPDPPSRRL
+809 HRIRNVIPDPPARQL

-829 FYIGIVPSPGIRLA
+829 LYIGQESNPGIVPSPGIRLA

-849 INEEG
+849 ISEEG
-854 YGKPILTR
+854 YGRPVLTR
-862 NTIEVPPGPFNLDQ
+862 NTVEVPPGPFNPDQ
-876 VGIPTLIFT
+876 VGVPTLIFT

-895 PNQTPPVS
+895 PNTSTTNPQN

-916 VTPHTIYAPSADR
+916 VTPHTIYAPA
-929 ATQQAKDNHPQNLPH
+929 ATEATRQAKDNHPQRSSH
-944 RIDQYLTSR
+944 VIDDQQAKDS
-953 GDGSWSLDRGWP
+953 GSLGGGWP
-965 WFGRPDVSNQHRVV
+965 WFGRPNVSNQHRIV
-979 GPVPNHYGWS
+979 GPVPDHNSSGLD
-989 PTSRFGNQTFTLSRQ
+989 PTERFGTQTLTLRRR
-1004 YVYPTPIRSL
+1004 YVHPTPIRSL
-1014 RFGLIMF
+1014 RFGLTMF

-1046 TVAPPPAVVTPE
+1046 TVAPPPVVITPE

-1091 PQQGLTN
+1091 PAQGLTN
-1098 PWGLPLVGFPRVYQ
+1098 PWGVPLVGFPRVYQ
-1112 WGGYVFTLWGS
+1112 WGGYVLTLWGN

-1136 GWNSLT
+1136 GWNSLS

-1159 RNPKG
+1159 RNPSDG
-1164 GLAGIGPDSAVGN
+1164 IVGIGPDSAVGN
-1177 HLISH
+1177 HTVTH
-1182 SIRTILGRGI
+1182 FVRTILGRGI

-1203 TVATILPAGWD
+1203 TASVILPAGWD
-1214 SLEVGDIDRWEAG
+1214 SLEVGDIDRWETG
-1227 KVKPHGDDLSI
+1227 KIKPHGDDLSI
-1238 MGTPRMLHPLRPSGP
+1238 MGTPRMLSPLRPSGP
-1253 FDSAVGTPR
+1253 ADGA
-1262 VGVPIRP
+1262 VGVPRIGVP
-1269 MGIPEIGFAGP
+1269 LYPLGIPEIGFAGP

-1306 PVVTL
+1306 PVVT

>member
-1 MAELLISAVGGGN
+1 MPYVPPNGSTVDLAFGGSYTPPRGASVNLEFDTVNADIRQAGIGDSARVGTPGIRQAAPFVRAKGTDTSAFGQLAIQRDVPYIYPPSIDGTAVVGTPEYVRWRRFIGVTSIAEPQWPLGDGRVRLLGGYNPPPAVNVILNWLDEPYSVPPAANVILEFGALGSGRILGATLFDQLTFGSHTLTQPLGAQPSGIASTLAFGSHN
-14 QGAFGTASVANTA
+14 VSLFVDNLRPSGWDSQAFGT
-27 QGAVSV
+27 
-33 SIGGTFGSGTPV
+33 PV
-45 VTPDLPAHSLAL
+45 L
-57 EFTQTVDP
+57 TQ
-65 LSGAA
+65 
-70 VRFTFGGALLQSA
+70 
-83 VTAGTQ
+83 
-89 TSFGT
+89 
-94 AGVTN
+94 
-99 VAQGAS
+99 VAQG
-105 VEGVEPPNLRLPFI
+105 
-119 YSATSQ
+119 
-125 TPANLDLGSALPG
+125 
-138 YSAQNVP
+138 
-145 FAFGGALLVSSVTVG
+145 
-160 DSTAFGDIED
+160 
-170 IEKVL
+170 
-175 GAAPPGISAGSVGLP
+175 IS
-190 IVTDAARN
+190 
-198 GSYIPLDA
+198 
-206 SKPSGGTDALAL
+206 
-218 RFDFDQK
+218 
-225 RPVTQ
+225 
-230 ATVGLSAEFGRADVA
+230 
-245 NVAQG
+245 
-250 VFAEGVTPGRSGVPI
+250 
-265 AYTKVIRG
+265 
-273 GFVELVFA
+273 
-281 QAVTTW
+281 
-287 PAENVPFYFNE
+287 
-298 TFALGPVGSEDSVF
+298 
-312 GAPTVSNAIEY
+312 
-323 LVPEGLPPTGVGT
+323 
-336 PVIGNLLSLVTPVW
+336 
-350 TEQAFFGTP
+350 
-359 SLANTA
+359 
-365 VAILVGGIAPPP
+365 VGGIAPPP
-377 QTGPNGERQ
+377 QTGPNGDRQ
-386 IPSPFIDFRIRYLT
+386 IPSPFVDFRIRYLT
-400 PGGIAVPANQI
+400 PGGIAVPTNQI

-437 NARVEYTV
+437 NARIEYAV

-456 IFGSHNVARIQVVAP
+456 IFGSHNVARIQIVVP

-481 NHEFDINLQRIIVPT
+481 NHEFDINLQRIFHHSGV
-496 GEADPAGYGVT
+496 ADLTGYGAT

-528 PIVYNLDQYV
+528 PIIYNLDQYL

-559 VENKTRVLGP
+559 VENKTRTLGP
-569 GGWRSSRFS
+569 GGWQSSRFS
-578 VIGNIVENTADPLL
+578 VIGNIVENTAAPLL

-597 ATLWGPE
+597 TTIWGPE

-626 YTVVYNNAAVL
+626 YTVIYNNAAVL

-645 QVGAPEQVLN
+645 QAGTPEQVIN

-768 NYNTNLT
+768 NYNTHLT

-809 HRIRNVLPDPPSRRL
+809 HRIRNVIPDPPARQL
-824 IEPNG
+824 IEPSS
-829 FYIGIVPSPGIRLA
+829 FYIGQESNPGIVPSPGIRLA

-895 PNQTPPVS
+895 PNTTPPVS

-916 VTPHTIYAPSADR
+916 VTPHTIYAPAGTE
-929 ATQQAKDNHPQNLPH
+929 ATQQAKDNHPQNSPH
-944 RIDQYLTSR
+944 RIDQGLASSSA
-953 GDGSWSLDRGWP
+953 GNWSLDLGWP
-965 WFGRPDVSNQHRVV
+965 WFGRPDVSNQHRVI
-979 GPVPNHYGWS
+979 GPVPNHNSGNPPGLS
-989 PTSRFGNQTFTLSRQ
+989 PTVRFGNQTFTLSRQ

-1091 PQQGLTN
+1091 PEQGLTN

-1112 WGGYVFTLWGS
+1112 WGGYVLTLWGN

-1136 GWNSLT
+1136 GWNSLS

-1159 RNPKG
+1159 RNPSDG
-1164 GLAGIGPDSAVGN
+1164 IIGIGPDSAVGN
-1177 HLISH
+1177 HTVTH
-1182 SIRTILGRGI
+1182 SVRTILGRGI
-1192 SSYNS
+1192 SGYNS
-1197 GDHIVK
+1197 GNHIVK
-1203 TVATILPAGWD
+1203 TASVILPAGWD

-1227 KVKPHGDDLSI
+1227 KIKPHGDDLSI
-1238 MGTPRMLHPLRPSGP
+1238 MGTPRMLSPLRPSGP
-1253 FDSAVGTPR
+1253 ADGA
-1262 VGVPIRP
+1262 VGVPRIGVP
-1269 MGIPEIGFAGP
+1269 LYPLGIPEIGFAGP

-1306 PVVTL
+1306 PVVT

>member
-1 MAELLISAVGGGN
+1 MQSVSLVAFRVRSLSPEAFSQGLSVGSPAIRNTREFIVCTDGYSAPAASAVRAVLTNGYATPATPFFSIFGGGA
-14 QGAFGTASVANTA
+14 GAFGWPSVENKTRFVYPVGSVVVDFGTA
-27 QGAVSV
+27 AVRNATELVGPS
-33 SIGGTFGSGTPV
+33 GGIAPAGFGTPV
-45 VTPDLPAHSLAL
+45 LT
-57 EFTQTVDP
+57 
-65 LSGAA
+65 
-70 VRFTFGGALLQSA
+70 
-83 VTAGTQ
+83 
-89 TSFGT
+89 
-94 AGVTN
+94 
-99 VAQGAS
+99 
-105 VEGVEPPNLRLPFI
+105 
-119 YSATSQ
+119 
-125 TPANLDLGSALPG
+125 
-138 YSAQNVP
+138 
-145 FAFGGALLVSSVTVG
+145 
-160 DSTAFGDIED
+160 
-170 IEKVL
+170 K
-175 GAAPPGISAGSVGLP
+175 
-190 IVTDAARN
+190 
-198 GSYIPLDA
+198 
-206 SKPSGGTDALAL
+206 
-218 RFDFDQK
+218 
-225 RPVTQ
+225 VTQ
-230 ATVGLSAEFGRADVA
+230 DLF
-245 NVAQG
+245 
-250 VFAEGVTPGRSGVPI
+250 
-265 AYTKVIRG
+265 
-273 GFVELVFA
+273 
-281 QAVTTW
+281 
-287 PAENVPFYFNE
+287 
-298 TFALGPVGSEDSVF
+298 
-312 GAPTVSNAIEY
+312 
-323 LVPEGLPPTGVGT
+323 
-336 PVIGNLLSLVTPVW
+336 
-350 TEQAFFGTP
+350 
-359 SLANTA
+359 
-365 VAILVGGIAPPP
+365 VGGIAPPP
-377 QTGPNGERQ
+377 QTGPNGDRQ

-400 PGGIAVPANQI
+400 PGGIAVPTNQI

-431 NPWVTG
+431 NPWATG
-437 NARVEYTV
+437 NARIEYAV

-481 NHEFDINLQRIIVPT
+481 NHEFDINLQRVFHHS
-496 GEADPAGYGVT
+496 GEADPTGYGAT
-507 HVRNQFE
+507 HIRNQFE

-528 PIVYNLDQYV
+528 PIVYNLDQYL
-538 FVQPYMG
+538 FVQPYMD

-559 VENKTRVLGP
+559 IENKIRTLGP
-569 GGWRSSRFS
+569 GGWQSSRFS
-578 VIGNIVENTADPLL
+578 VIGNWVRNKAVPITPA
-592 PPGLD
+592 GGD
-597 ATLWGPE
+597 ATIWGPE

-626 YTVVYNNAAVL
+626 YTIIYNNAAVL

-645 QVGAPEQVLN
+645 QVGTPEQVIN

-681 TVYPSLFYDVP
+681 TVYPSLFYDVS

-703 PIAPAGIAPPQ
+703 PITPTGIAPPQ

-798 APISVPVFSVT
+798 APTSVPVFSVT
-809 HRIRNVLPDPPSRRL
+809 HRIRNMLPDPPSRQL

-829 FYIGIVPSPGIRLA
+829 LYVSVVPSPGIWLA
-843 TIYPEG
+843 TIFPEG
-849 INEEG
+849 ISEEG
-854 YGKPILTR
+854 YGRPVLTR

-885 QYLFPRIIPW
+885 QYLFPRTIPW
-895 PNQTPPVS
+895 PNDSVNPQS

-916 VTPHTIYAPSADR
+916 VTPHTIYAPSADQ
-929 ATQQAKDNHPQNLPH
+929 ATKQAKDNHPQNTPH
-944 RIDQYLTSR
+944 VIGGWQ
-953 GDGSWSLDRGWP
+953 GDGQWSLGGGWP
-965 WFGRPDVSNQHRVV
+965 WFGLPDVSNQHRVI
-979 GPVPNHYGWS
+979 GPVPSHYGWA

-1004 YVYPTPIRSL
+1004 YVYPTPIRGP

-1046 TVAPPPAVVTPE
+1046 TVAPPPVVVTPE

-1066 TLWGTHRVELFIRT
+1066 TMWGTHRVELFIRT

-1091 PQQGLTN
+1091 PEQGLTN

-1112 WGGYVFTLWGS
+1112 WGGYVLTLWGN

-1136 GWNSLT
+1136 GWNSLS

-1159 RNPKG
+1159 RNPSDG
-1164 GLAGIGPDSAVGN
+1164 IIGIGPDSAVGN
-1177 HLISH
+1177 HTVTH
-1182 SIRTILGRGI
+1182 SVRTILGRGI
-1192 SSYNS
+1192 SGYNS

-1203 TVATILPAGWD
+1203 TASVILPAGWD

-1227 KVKPHGDDLSI
+1227 KIKPHGDDLSI
-1238 MGTPRMLHPLRPSGP
+1238 MGTPRMLSPLRPSGP
-1253 FDSAVGTPR
+1253 ADGA
-1262 VGVPIRP
+1262 VGVPRIGVP
-1269 MGIPEIGFAGP
+1269 LYPLGIPEIGFAGP

-1306 PVVTL
+1306 PVVT

>member
-1 MAELLISAVGGGN
+1 MPYVPPNGSAVDLEFGGSYTPPS
-14 QGAFGTASVANTA
+14 GASVNLEFDTPIGDVRQAGVGDSARLGTPGIRRSGVLRASGTDTSAFGRLSIQRDTPRISPLSIDSSIVVGTPEYVRWRQFVTVDAGIPEPSWPLGDGRVRLLGGYNPPPAVNVILNWLDEPYSVPPATNVILEFGALGSGRILGATLFDQLEFGTPTFTQPLGARPSGIASTLAFGSHNVSLFVDNLRPTGWNSQVFGTAV
-27 QGAVSV
+27 
-33 SIGGTFGSGTPV
+33 
-45 VTPDLPAHSLAL
+45 L
-57 EFTQTVDP
+57 TQ
-65 LSGAA
+65 
-70 VRFTFGGALLQSA
+70 
-83 VTAGTQ
+83 
-89 TSFGT
+89 
-94 AGVTN
+94 
-99 VAQGAS
+99 VAQG
-105 VEGVEPPNLRLPFI
+105 
-119 YSATSQ
+119 
-125 TPANLDLGSALPG
+125 
-138 YSAQNVP
+138 
-145 FAFGGALLVSSVTVG
+145 
-160 DSTAFGDIED
+160 
-170 IEKVL
+170 
-175 GAAPPGISAGSVGLP
+175 IS
-190 IVTDAARN
+190 
-198 GSYIPLDA
+198 
-206 SKPSGGTDALAL
+206 
-218 RFDFDQK
+218 
-225 RPVTQ
+225 
-230 ATVGLSAEFGRADVA
+230 
-245 NVAQG
+245 
-250 VFAEGVTPGRSGVPI
+250 
-265 AYTKVIRG
+265 
-273 GFVELVFA
+273 
-281 QAVTTW
+281 
-287 PAENVPFYFNE
+287 
-298 TFALGPVGSEDSVF
+298 
-312 GAPTVSNAIEY
+312 
-323 LVPEGLPPTGVGT
+323 
-336 PVIGNLLSLVTPVW
+336 
-350 TEQAFFGTP
+350 
-359 SLANTA
+359 
-365 VAILVGGIAPPP
+365 VGGIAPPP

-386 IPSPFIDFRIRYLT
+386 IPSPFVDFRIRYLT
-400 PGGIAVPANQI
+400 PGGIAVPTNQI
-411 ATTHVIAFDVQ
+411 ANTHVVAFDIQ

-437 NARVEYTV
+437 NARIEYAV

-569 GGWRSSRFS
+569 GGWQSSRFS
-578 VIGNIVENTADPLL
+578 VIGNIVENTAAPLL

-626 YTVVYNNAAVL
+626 YTVIFNNAAVV

-645 QVGAPEQVLN
+645 QVGAPEQVIN

-752 RVFPS
+752 AVFPS

-775 ITAGDLTVWGSH
+775 ITAGDLSVWGSH

-809 HRIRNVLPDPPSRRL
+809 HRIRNVIPDPPARQL

-829 FYIGIVPSPGIRLA
+829 LYIGQESNPGIVPSPGIRLA
-843 TIYPEG
+843 TIFPEG
-849 INEEG
+849 ISEEG
-854 YGKPILTR
+854 YGRPVLTR

-876 VGIPTLIFT
+876 VGVPTLIFT

-895 PNQTPPVS
+895 PNTSTTNPQS

-916 VTPHTIYAPSADR
+916 VTPHTIYAPAATE
-929 ATQQAKDNHPQNLPH
+929 ATQQARENHPQNTQH
-944 RIDQYLTSR
+944 RIDQGLASSSA
-953 GDGSWSLDRGWP
+953 GNWSLDRGWP
-965 WFGRPDVSNQHRVV
+965 WFGRPDVSNQHRVI
-979 GPVPNHYGWS
+979 GPAPNHNSGNPPGLSPATRYGS
-989 PTSRFGNQTFTLSRQ
+989 PTLTLSRQ

-1014 RFGLIMF
+1014 RFGLVMF
-1021 LDVPQYVNLDSSHN
+1021 LDVPQYVNLDTSHT
-1035 GIAPLNDFGQH
+1035 GIQPLNAFGQH
-1046 TVAPPPAVVTPE
+1046 TVAFPPEEIVPE

-1066 TLWGTHRVELFIRT
+1066 TLWGQHRVELFIRT

-1091 PQQGLTN
+1091 PEQGLTN
-1098 PWGLPLVGFPRVYQ
+1098 PWGLPLVGFPRVYN
-1112 WGGYVFTLWGS
+1112 WGGYVLTLWGN

-1136 GWNSLT
+1136 GWNSLS

-1159 RNPKG
+1159 RNPEG

-1253 FDSAVGTPR
+1253 SDSAVGTPR

-1297 ILSQQNVPQ
+1297 ILSQQTVPQ
-1306 PVVTL
+1306 PVVT